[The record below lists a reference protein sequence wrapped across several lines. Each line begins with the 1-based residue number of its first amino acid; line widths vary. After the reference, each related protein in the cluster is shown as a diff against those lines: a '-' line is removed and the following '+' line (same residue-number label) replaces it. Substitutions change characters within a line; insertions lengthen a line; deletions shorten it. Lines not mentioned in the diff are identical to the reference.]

1 MNDSSQSPRYTLVG
15 GGGGQKQRV
24 AIARVIMRQPTFLL
38 LDEATSALD
47 ALNERT
53 VQRSLDSMLAKHR
66 GIALVV
72 AHRLTTIC
80 NCDNIVVMGNNGRSV
95 EQGVWWLGCGCGC
108 LCGCGVHVLCL
119 FVFDCVAWLLSCP
132 VDYVIDLFWLVLS

>member
-1 MNDSSQSPRYTLVG
+1 MTPHNRPGTPSWGWRRRDVKLP
-15 GGGGQKQRV
+15 GGQKQRV
-24 AIARVIMRQPTFLL
+24 VIARVIMRQPTFLL

-53 VQRSLDSMLAKHR
+53 VQRSLDSMLTKHR

-95 EQGVWWLGCGCGC
+95 EQGVWWLGVWLRMSLRMWCARS
-108 LCGCGVHVLCL
+108 LFIHV
-119 FVFDCVAWLLSCP
+119 
-132 VDYVIDLFWLVLS
+132 